1 MSSPSHQKRL
11 WKGGIQRENKGI
23 AINNPLTSRP
33 PTPQNTIAPAKAR
46 MRPPASEV
54 EAPERMAAP
63 LWVDDGVAEVP
74 RVLVLVPAETVEG
87 AEMLVLELVMVG
99 EVGVVDGALIVD
111 VEVNVRLLEGGRVDV
126 VTDPVLVPPK
136 EVELATEVEE
146 STVVVVEPI
155 ELPETVE
162 DPTTLELPENVEDTD
177 VESLAEVEELPEPD
191 IPLRVKSP
199 DQLV

>member
-1 MSSPSHQKRL
+1 
-11 WKGGIQRENKGI
+11 
-23 AINNPLTSRP
+23 
-33 PTPQNTIAPAKAR
+33 

-54 EAPERMAAP
+54 EAPERIAAP

-87 AEMLVLELVMVG
+87 TELLALVVVG

-191 IPLRVKSP
+191 IPLR
-199 DQLV
+199 L